1 MKTSRL
7 LLPLI
12 ALLPLTACN
21 EDGTVDGKA
30 LEDAAGAVSGEAGD
44 LANQAG
50 EALGDLQG
58 QLGGMFEGLSEQ
70 AKGVLG
76 NIDLSEMDVDKLK
89 ELLNEKTAELAGLKD
104 QIANFDLSNLTGG
117 LSLDDLKDKVPSLE
131 EAIKFLQDAIAKVG
145 G

>member
-21 EDGTVDGKA
+21 EDGTVDGKSI
-30 LEDAAGAVSGEAGD
+30 EDAASKVSGEAGD

-50 EALGDLQG
+50 EALGDMQG
-58 QLGGMFEGLSEQ
+58 QLGGMLEGLSDK
-70 AKGVLG
+70 AKGALG
-76 NIDLSEMDVDKLK
+76 DIDLSSMDVNGLK
-89 ELLNEKTAELAGLKD
+89 NLLNEKTAELAGLKD
-104 QIANFDLSNLTGG
+104 QIANFDLSNLTGS